1 MATTPSLPRENA
13 WEIAKAIPLL
23 VGRLIEIV
31 YEWRR
36 RSRSRRELL
45 TLGQRDL
52 CDVRLTRC
60 DAVSEANKPFWKK

>member
-13 WEIAKAIPLL
+13 LETTKAMPLL
-23 VGRLIEIV
+23 ARRFIEIV
-31 YEWRR
+31 CEWRR
-36 RSRSRRELL
+36 RSCSRHELL

-52 CDVRLTRC
+52 GDVRLTRC

>member
-13 WEIAKAIPLL
+13 LDIVKVIRLFA
-23 VGRLIEIV
+23 GRLFKIV
-31 YEWRR
+31 EEWRQ

-45 TLGQRDL
+45 TLDARDL

-60 DAVSEANKPFWKK
+60 DAVAEGNKPFWKK

>member
-13 WEIAKAIPLL
+13 LEFAKATPSLAL
-23 VGRLIEIV
+23 RFIETV
-31 YEWRR
+31 CEWRR

-45 TLGQRDL
+45 TLDARDL

-60 DAVSEANKPFWKK
+60 DAVAEGNKPFWKK